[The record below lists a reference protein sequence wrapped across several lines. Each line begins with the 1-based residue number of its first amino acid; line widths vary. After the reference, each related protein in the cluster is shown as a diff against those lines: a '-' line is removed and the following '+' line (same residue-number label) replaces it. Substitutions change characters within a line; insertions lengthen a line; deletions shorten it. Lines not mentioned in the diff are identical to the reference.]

1 MNREVTSSG
10 SIHQW
15 GGAAFV
21 FGHMLFMV
29 NKLNDMSRLFLGR
42 LIPDVISGQNPATI
56 ILGQLALIFG
66 YVTYYRFYSQ
76 RVTRSGKNAL
86 GLFSGGGILLA
97 IGHLNFM
104 TVLTNFLPQAET
116 LFVLV
121 FFGLLLSLVGLI
133 WFGILNLRQ
142 PVSSRWP
149 CLPLFTGLMGL
160 FGFFLFRSTEVTA
173 TFLVFRTLFGL
184 GLIGLGVTLWLE
196 KSVQAQTVQ

>member
-1 MNREVTSSG
+1 MNRAVTSSG

-21 FGHMLFMV
+21 FGHMLFIV
-29 NKLNDMSRLFLGR
+29 NKLNDISRLFLGR
-42 LIPDVISGQNPATI
+42 LIPDVISGQNPASI
-56 ILGQLALIFG
+56 VLGQVALIFG
-66 YVTYYRFYSQ
+66 YATYYRFYSQ
-76 RVTRSGKNAL
+76 RMTRSGKYAL
-86 GLFSGGGILLA
+86 GLFSGSGILLT

-133 WFGILNLRQ
+133 WFGILNLHQ
-142 PVSSRWP
+142 PISSRWRW
-149 CLPLFTGLMGL
+149 LPLLTGLMG
-160 FGFFLFRSTEVTA
+160 FCGFFLFRGTEVTA
-173 TFLVFRTLFGL
+173 IFLVFRTLFGL

-196 KSVQAQTVQ
+196 KPIRPEMIQ